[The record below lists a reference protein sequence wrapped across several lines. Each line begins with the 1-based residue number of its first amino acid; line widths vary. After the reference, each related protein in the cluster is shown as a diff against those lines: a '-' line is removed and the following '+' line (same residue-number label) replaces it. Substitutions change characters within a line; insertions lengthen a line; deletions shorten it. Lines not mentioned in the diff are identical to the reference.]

1 MNTTRYY
8 AGFGSRTTPAD
19 TLQTMQNFGRI
30 LAQVGFILRSG
41 HSSGADQAFE
51 TGAKEVPNALMEIW
65 VPWLGFNN
73 APKGEPYKIALGHP
87 QEKNFATVAQRHH
100 GNWGV
105 CNPAAKQLLTR
116 NVPII
121 MGEDLASPVE
131 FGICYSTGPG
141 GTDHTI
147 KIANRYDI
155 PIFNLGKAGDLEKLM
170 KFGETL
176 G

>member
-1 MNTTRYY
+1 MITPRYY
-8 AGFGSRTTPAD
+8 AGFGSRETPAE
-19 TLQTMQNFGRI
+19 TIQTMRNFAKV
-30 LAQVGFILRSG
+30 LAQVGFTLRSG
-41 HSSGADQAFE
+41 HSGGADQAFE
-51 TGAKEVPNALMEIW
+51 DGAKLVPDALMEIW

-87 QEKNFATVAQRHH
+87 QEKNYAIIAERHH

-121 MGEDLASPVE
+121 MGEDLSTPVE
-131 FGICYSTGPG
+131 FGICYSTGSG
-141 GTDHTI
+141 GTEHTT
-147 KIANRYDI
+147 KIAARYNI
-155 PIFNLGKAGDLEKLM
+155 PVFNLAKAGDLDRLM

-176 G
+176 A